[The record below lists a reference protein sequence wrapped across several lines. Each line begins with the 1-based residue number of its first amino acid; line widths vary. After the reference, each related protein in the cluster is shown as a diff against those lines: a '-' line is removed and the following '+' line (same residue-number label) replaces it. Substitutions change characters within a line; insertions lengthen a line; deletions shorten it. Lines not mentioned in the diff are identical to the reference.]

1 MEWKLCQHFLKTYL
15 RFKNK
20 IKVPTGDNFISYEE
34 FIREGKKSKKE
45 ITPYYEED
53 HTAIIV
59 GTSGTTGVPKGVCL
73 TDKNLNAAATSHI
86 STGLFEENDVF
97 LDVLLQSIAYGV
109 SAMHYTTCGGLK
121 SILIPEL
128 ITDKLAYLLK
138 ITNPDHFLGGPIHC
152 LNIAK
157 SEEFK
162 SGELK
167 PIKNYVSGGAT
178 LKKELEKK
186 LNKVSEDFKENGTR
200 SDLFVRQGLGSTENT
215 GGGLY
220 QMPGSYK
227 FGSVGIP
234 LPLNTIGVFTPGTDI
249 ELPYNTMGELCIT
262 GPCVMKEYLN
272 NEEETN
278 KVLKKHSDG
287 KVWLHMGDI
296 GYIDKD
302 GCFFHKHRLSDIFMR
317 RGFNVHPGKITELL
331 NTIPEIKA
339 VGVIV
344 VEHPIEE
351 MVPIACI
358 SLYNEFDNDKV
369 KEKIENICR
378 NNLDDMA
385 IPYEYVYM
393 EELPLNAGGKVN
405 LPVLKSMYEERNSLK
420 LKK

>member
-1 MEWKLCQHFLKTYL
+1 MRKNSVKNSRINGEVQRVLAEVIRGEIKDPRIAPMTSVVDVEVAPDLKTCRAY
-15 RFKNK
+15 
-20 IKVPTGDNFISYEE
+20 ISVLGSEE
-34 FIREGKKSKKE
+34 E
-45 ITPYYEED
+45 
-53 HTAIIV
+53 
-59 GTSGTTGVPKGVCL
+59 
-73 TDKNLNAAATSHI
+73 AAATLE
-86 STGLFEENDVF
+86 GLKSAEGFIRGRLAKEINLRNTPEIHFIMD
-97 LDVLLQSIAYGV
+97 QSIAYGV

-121 SILIPEL
+121 SVLIPEL
-128 ITDKLAYLLK
+128 VSDKLAYLLK
-138 ITNPDHFLGGPIHC
+138 TINPDHFLGGPIHC

-186 LNKVSEDFKENGTR
+186 LNKVDENFKENGTR

-249 ELPYNTMGELCIT
+249 ELPFNTMGELCIT

-296 GYIDKD
+296 GYIDED

-317 RGFNVHPGKITELL
+317 RGFNVHPGKIIELL

-369 KEKIENICR
+369 KEKIENICK

-405 LPVLKSMYEERNSLK
+405 IPLLKSMYEEKNSLK

>member
-1 MEWKLCQHFLKTYL
+1 MPTFLKKYL
-15 RFKNK
+15 RFKNN

-34 FIREGKKSKKE
+34 FIREGKKLKKE
-45 ITPYYEED
+45 ITPYYDEE

-121 SILIPEL
+121 SVLIPEL
-128 ITDKLAYLLK
+128 VSDKLAYLLK
-138 ITNPDHFLGGPIHC
+138 TTNPDHFLGGPIHC

-393 EELPLNAGGKVN
+393 EELPINAGGKVN
-405 LPVLKSMYEERNSLK
+405 LPVLKGIYEERNSLK

>member
-1 MEWKLCQHFLKTYL
+1 
-15 RFKNK
+15 
-20 IKVPTGDNFISYEE
+20 
-34 FIREGKKSKKE
+34 
-45 ITPYYEED
+45 
-53 HTAIIV
+53 
-59 GTSGTTGVPKGVCL
+59 
-73 TDKNLNAAATSHI
+73 
-86 STGLFEENDVF
+86 
-97 LDVLLQSIAYGV
+97 
-109 SAMHYTTCGGLK
+109 MHYTTCGGLK

-138 ITNPDHFLGGPIHC
+138 TTNPDHFLGGPIHC

-249 ELPYNTMGELCIT
+249 ELPYNTMGELCIN

-369 KEKIENICR
+369 KEKIENICK

-405 LPVLKSMYEERNSLK
+405 IPLLKSMYEEKNSLK